1 MLKYI
6 FVSFSVLFF
15 HALLFAQNLTSGEYF
30 FDTEPGNGKAQTF
43 SFVSDAQV
51 AGSIEL
57 DISTLSPGFH
67 FLYTRVKNSAGVW
80 SHYEGRSFYI
90 LENSTYT
97 TFDPQ
102 PNLVQGEWFID
113 TDPGNGKATAFS
125 FASIG
130 EVSKS
135 LDIDLANL
143 SEGFHQLFIR
153 VKAENGRWSHY
164 EGRMFYVI
172 EPSKYTMSENQ
183 PMLSAAEYFMDKD
196 PGLGKGKPISLLPAD
211 SVSILADLDVSNL
224 PEGPHTLSVRV
235 RNSKGVW
242 SLYEK
247 RSFFIIETAPILPLA
262 NTQLK
267 AYEWYVDKDPGFGKG
282 TKLAVALTD
291 TLVSAID
298 LTMLNLT
305 DGEHVLFL
313 RVQNTL
319 HQWSLQ
325 ESRKFTVCTNV
336 LSPPV
341 ITSQSKICVG
351 DTLYLTGKSVV
362 GATSYFWKG
371 PTSFTQAGLKVVMSN
386 ADILK
391 SGEYNLYAVRA
402 GGTGCD
408 TSNVNTFVTVMPVPE
423 VTFDLDTS
431 ICDTVKSIQLTV
443 GVPSGGVYSGEHIT
457 NNTFTTTSKAGSYIV
472 NYSYKAKNGCFSDA
486 YASVEVVNCTQ
497 NSVDELP
504 FSGIAVYPNP
514 TTDILYLSSI
524 GKSLLGYTVQISD
537 VLGRELYTEKVS
549 NISTKISIQKIGAS
563 GIYYVHIYDAFGV
576 FVQSTQFA
584 YTEN

>member
-67 FLYTRVKNSAGVW
+67 FLYTRVKNSTGVW

-102 PNLVQGEWFID
+102 PNLVQGEWFLD

-125 FASIG
+125 FASTS

-135 LDIDLANL
+135 LDIDLTNL

-153 VKAENGRWSHY
+153 VKAENGRWSHH

-172 EPSKYTMSENQ
+172 EPSKYTMSEDQ

-196 PGLGKGKPISLLPAD
+196 PGVGKGKPISLLPAD
-211 SVSILADLDVSNL
+211 SISMLADLDVSNL
-224 PEGPHTLSVRV
+224 TEGPHTLSVRV

-242 SLYEK
+242 SLYEQ
-247 RSFFIIETAPILPLA
+247 RSFFIIESTPVLPIA

-282 TKLAVALTD
+282 NKLAIALTD
-291 TLVSAID
+291 TLVTAVD
-298 LTMLNLT
+298 LSMLNLT
-305 DGEHVLFL
+305 DGAHLL
-313 RVQNTL
+313 YIRVQSTSN
-319 HQWSLQ
+319 QWSLM
-325 ESRKFTVCTNV
+325 ETRKFNICSNV
-336 LSPPV
+336 LSQPE
-341 ITSQSKICVG
+341 ITSKSQVCSG
-351 DTLYLTGKSVV
+351 DTLNLAGKSVL
-362 GATSYFWKG
+362 GASTYFWKG
-371 PTSFTQAGLKVVMSN
+371 PNNFSGAGLKLVVP
-386 ADILK
+386 DI
-391 SGEYNLYAVRA
+391 SEMYTGEYTLYAVRA

-408 TSNVNTFVTVMPVPE
+408 TSSSNVLITVLPLPNVSF
-423 VTFDLDTS
+423 TFDLS
-431 ICDTVKSIQLTV
+431 VCDTVKSVPLTGGNPV
-443 GVPSGGVYSGEHIT
+443 GGTYTGEFVS
-457 NNTFTTTSKAGSYIV
+457 NNTFSSLNNAGSFDLY
-472 NYSYKAKNGCFSDA
+472 YTFSDKNGCFSE
-486 YASVEVVNCTQ
+486 ASSSIEVLNCDQ
-497 NSVDELP
+497 ASLNDISV
-504 FSGIAVYPNP
+504 STINVYPNP
-514 TTDILYLSSI
+514 TTDFLNLGSN
-524 GKSLLGYTVQISD
+524 GKSLLDHSVHISD
-537 VLGRELYTEKVS
+537 LLGRDLYTEKIT
-549 NISTKISIQKIGAS
+549 NMNQQISLKKIGGS
-563 GIYYVHIYDAFGV
+563 GVYLVYLYDQLGILI
-576 FVQSTQFA
+576 QCTQVVLSE
-584 YTEN
+584 Y

>member
-51 AGSIEL
+51 SGSIEL

-102 PNLVQGEWFID
+102 PNLVEGEWFMD

-125 FASIG
+125 FASTG

-172 EPSKYTMSENQ
+172 EPSKYTMSEDQ
-183 PMLSAAEYFMDKD
+183 PMFSTAEYFMDKD
-196 PGLGKGKPISLLPAD
+196 PGLGKGKLISLLPAD
-211 SVSILADLDVSNL
+211 SVSMVADLDVSNL

-242 SLYEK
+242 SLYEQ

-319 HQWSLQ
+319 NQWSLQ
-325 ESRKFTVCTNV
+325 ESRKFTICTNV

-341 ITSQSKICVG
+341 ITSQPKICVG

-408 TSNVNTFVTVMPVPE
+408 TSNANTFVTVMPVPE

-431 ICDTVKSIQLTV
+431 ICDTVKSIQLTG

-457 NNTFTTTSKAGSYIV
+457 NNTFTTTSKAGSYTV
-472 NYSYKAKNGCFSDA
+472 NYRYKAKNGCFSDA
-486 YASVEVVNCTQ
+486 SASVEVVNCTQ
-497 NSVDELP
+497 SSVDELS